1 VSEHQFYE
9 FVAIDRPLTCKEMAE
24 LRSLIDGMPGLARP
38 PLRRAFATSTRNMRI
53 IDLVDAFAPAAMS
66 RSRL

>member
-24 LRSLIDGMPGLARP
+24 LRSDGMPGLARP

-53 IDLVDAFAPAAMS
+53 IDLVGAFAPAAMS